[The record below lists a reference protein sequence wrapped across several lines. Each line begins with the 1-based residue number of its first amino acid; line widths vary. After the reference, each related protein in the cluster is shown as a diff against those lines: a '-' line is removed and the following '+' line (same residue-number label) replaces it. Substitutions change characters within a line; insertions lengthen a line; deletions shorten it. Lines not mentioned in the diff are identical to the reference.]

1 MEQKFNP
8 IVTALCSFGMSGQV
22 FHGPS
27 LKVLPQFKIHK
38 ILERHQRHSEK
49 NYPESLI
56 VRDFEAI
63 LKDPLIELVIVN
75 TPDYLHF
82 EMAKMA
88 LEAGKHVVVEKPFT
102 KTSEEAVK
110 LIEIARERNLL
121 LTVYQNRRL
130 DGGFLTA
137 RKVLENKLLG
147 RVVEYECH
155 YDRYRN
161 YIQEGS
167 WKEDGDERTGV
178 LFNLGPHIVDQ
189 ALVLFG
195 KPNAVTANLS
205 VLRTGGRTTD
215 QFAIRLHY
223 NGFDAM
229 LRCSYL
235 VREMG
240 PQFII
245 HGTEGSF
252 IKMGTDPQE
261 ELLKIDRLPNEPGWG
276 KEPKSDWGKLNTS
289 LNGLHLEG
297 AIETI
302 PGNYASFYTNL
313 YDAIRNGAELM
324 VKAEEALL
332 TIQILES
339 CIASNK
345 EKKTIYFDSHK

>member
-1 MEQKFNP
+1 MKP

-27 LKVLPQFKIHK
+27 LKVLPQYKIAK
-38 ILERHQRHSEK
+38 ILERNLRLSEVLF
-49 NYPESLI
+49 PQATI
-56 VRDFEAI
+56 VKEFDKIITDAT
-63 LKDPLIELVIVN
+63 IELVIVN

-82 EMAKMA
+82 EMAKLAM
-88 LEAGKHVVVEKPFT
+88 EAGKHVVVEKPFV
-102 KTSEEAVK
+102 KESKDAV
-110 LIEIARERNLL
+110 LLMEIARRNNVM

-130 DGGFLTA
+130 DGGFLTVQ
-137 RKVLENKLLG
+137 KVLENKLLG

-161 YIQEGS
+161 FIQEGS

-195 KPNAVTANLS
+195 KPEAVTAHLS

-215 QFAIRLHY
+215 QFDIKLHY
-223 NGFDAM
+223 GAFDAT

-252 IKMGTDPQE
+252 LKMATDPQE
-261 ELLKIDRLPNEPGWG
+261 EHLKIHRLPDEPSWG
-276 KEPKSDWGKLNTS
+276 KEPPGDWGKLNS
-289 LNGLHLEG
+289 SVNGLHFEG
-297 AIETI
+297 KIETI
-302 PGNYASFYTNL
+302 PGNYARFYTNL
-313 YDAIRNGAELM
+313 YESIREGAELM
-324 VKAEEALL
+324 VKPEEALM
-332 TIQILES
+332 TIQILEA
-339 CIASNK
+339 CLLSNR
-345 EKKTIYFDSHK
+345 EQRTVDFL

>member
-1 MEQKFNP
+1 MKP

-27 LKVLPQFKIHK
+27 LKILPQYKIHK
-38 ILERHQRHSEK
+38 ILERNLRISEK
-49 NYPESLI
+49 LYPEATI
-56 VRDFEAI
+56 VRDFDSI
-63 LKDPLIELVIVN
+63 LQDSEIELIVVN

-82 EMAKMA
+82 EMAKLAM
-88 LEAGKHVVVEKPFT
+88 EAGKHIVVEKPFV
-102 KTSEEAVK
+102 KNSQDAVS
-110 LIEIARERNLL
+110 LIEIARRNKVL

-147 RVVEYECH
+147 RVVEFECH

-161 YIQEGS
+161 FIQEGS

-178 LFNLGPHIVDQ
+178 LFNLGSHVVDQ

-205 VLRTGGRTTD
+205 ILRTGGRTTD
-215 QFAIRLHY
+215 QFSIRLHY
-223 NGFDAM
+223 PGFDAL

-252 IKMGTDPQE
+252 VKMATDPQE
-261 ELLKIDRLPNEPGWG
+261 EMLKIHRLPNEPDWG
-276 KEPKSDWGKLNTS
+276 KEPPSDWGKLNS
-289 LNGLHLEG
+289 SMNGLHFEG
-297 AIETI
+297 KIETI
-302 PGNYASFYTNL
+302 PGNYSHFYTNL
-313 YDAIRNGAELM
+313 YEVIRDGAPLM
-324 VKAEEALL
+324 VKAEEALM
-332 TIQILES
+332 TIQVLEA
-339 CIASNK
+339 CLDSNRQRR
-345 EKKTIYFDSHK
+345 TVDFQ

>member
-1 MEQKFNP
+1 MKP

-27 LKVLPQFKIHK
+27 LKVLPQFKVHK
-38 ILERHQRHSEK
+38 ILERNLRNSEK
-49 NYPESLI
+49 HYPQATI
-56 VRDFEAI
+56 VKDFDKI
-63 LKDPLIELVIVN
+63 LHDPVVELVIVN
-75 TPDYLHF
+75 TPDEYHF

-88 LEAGKHVVVEKPFT
+88 MEAGKHVVVEKPFV
-102 KTSEEAVK
+102 KRSEDAVA
-110 LIEIARERNLL
+110 LMEIAKRNQVLM
-121 LTVYQNRRL
+121 TVYQNRRL
-130 DGGFLTA
+130 DGGFLTV

-161 YIQEGS
+161 FIQEGS

-195 KPNAVTANLS
+195 KPNSVTAKLS

-215 QFAIRLHY
+215 HFDIRLHY
-223 NGFDAM
+223 TGFDAT

-240 PQFII
+240 PQFIV

-252 IKMGTDPQE
+252 VKMATDPQE
-261 ELLKIDRLPNEPGWG
+261 EMLKQNRLPDEAGWG
-276 KEPKSDWGKLNTS
+276 KEPFADWGKLNTS
-289 LNGLHLEG
+289 VNGLHIEG
-297 AIETI
+297 KIETI
-302 PGNYASFYTNL
+302 PGNYAQFYDNL
-313 YDAIRNGAELM
+313 YDAIRNGGELM
-324 VKAEEALL
+324 VKPEEALT
-332 TIQILES
+332 TIRILET
-339 CIASNK
+339 CLISNK
-345 EKKTIYFDSHK
+345 EQRTISFQ

>member
-1 MEQKFNP
+1 MKP

-27 LKVLPQFKIHK
+27 LKVLPQYKIHK
-38 ILERHQRHSEK
+38 ILERNHRISEK
-49 NYPESLI
+49 HYPQATI
-56 VRDFEAI
+56 VNDFDKI
-63 LKDPLIELVIVN
+63 LHDPVVELVIVN

-88 LEAGKHVVVEKPFT
+88 MEAGKHVVVEKPFT
-102 KTSEEAVK
+102 KTSKEAEK
-110 LIEIARERNLL
+110 LIEIAQRNNVL
-121 LTVYQNRRL
+121 LTVYQNRRQ
-130 DGGFLTA
+130 DGGFQTV
-137 RKVLENKLLG
+137 RKILDNNFLG

-161 YIQEGS
+161 FIQEGS

-195 KPNAVTANLS
+195 KPKNISANLS

-215 QFAIRLHY
+215 QFHIRLQY
-223 NGFDAM
+223 EGFVAT

-252 IKMGTDPQE
+252 VKMGTDPQE
-261 ELLKIDRLPNEPGWG
+261 EMLKLHRLPDEPDWG
-276 KEPKSDWGKLNTS
+276 KEPPGDWGKLNTS
-289 LNGLHLEG
+289 LNGVHFEG
-297 AIETI
+297 KIETI
-302 PGNYASFYTNL
+302 PGNYANFYKDL
-313 YDAIRNGAELM
+313 YETIRNGADLK
-324 VKAEEALL
+324 VKPEEALM
-332 TIQILES
+332 TIRVLEA
-339 CIASNK
+339 CLASNK
-345 EKKTIYFDSHK
+345 EQRTVPFV

>member
-1 MEQKFNP
+1 MKP

-27 LKVLPQFKIHK
+27 LKVLPQYKIAK
-38 ILERHQRHSEK
+38 ILERNLRLSEVLF
-49 NYPESLI
+49 PQATI
-56 VRDFEAI
+56 VKEFDKIITDAT
-63 LKDPLIELVIVN
+63 IELVIVN

-82 EMAKMA
+82 EMAKLAM
-88 LEAGKHVVVEKPFT
+88 EAGKHVVVEKPFV
-102 KTSEEAVK
+102 KESKDAVQ
-110 LIEIARERNLL
+110 LMEIARRNNVL

-130 DGGFLTA
+130 DGGFLTVQ
-137 RKVLENKLLG
+137 KVLENQLLG

-161 YIQEGS
+161 FIQEGS

-195 KPNAVTANLS
+195 KPEAVTAHLS

-215 QFAIRLHY
+215 QFDIKLHY
-223 NGFDAM
+223 GAFDAT

-252 IKMGTDPQE
+252 LKMATDPQE
-261 ELLKIDRLPNEPGWG
+261 ELLKIHRLPDEPSWG
-276 KEPKSDWGKLNTS
+276 KEPPGDWGKLNS
-289 LNGLHLEG
+289 SVNGLHFEG
-297 AIETI
+297 KIETI
-302 PGNYASFYTNL
+302 PGNYARFYTNL
-313 YDAIRNGAELM
+313 YESIREGAELM
-324 VKAEEALL
+324 VKPAEALM
-332 TIQILES
+332 TIQILEA
-339 CIASNK
+339 CLLSNR
-345 EKKTIYFDSHK
+345 EQRTVDFL